1 MNMNDKKQTTVII
14 GGGIAGL
21 TTAFKLKN
29 AGWDVTVL
37 EADDKVGGPMQTV
50 LSEGFLAELGPNTVL
65 ETSPKVTQ
73 LVTEAGLDDQ
83 KIYADPSSS
92 KRFLVRDKRPHA
104 LPSSPGGIM
113 ATPLFSTKAK
123 FVMVKELFTTAW
135 DNRYEE
141 SLAQFVRRRLGP
153 EFLDYAINPFVAGV
167 YAGDPEHLSV
177 KHGFPRLY
185 ELEQKYGG
193 LIKGQIKGARERKK
207 RQEKSKQAARMFSF
221 KGGLKMLP
229 EMLSTKLGEA
239 VQKNARVSDIAP
251 VDGKW
256 QVNYSNN
263 RVAEKLTVDK
273 VVYAGTAYGIPSLKV
288 NGQPE
293 ADFAM
298 FNDIYHP
305 PVSSLTLGF
314 RREDVSHPLDGFG
327 MLIPEVE
334 GFDILGALFT
344 STLFPMR
351 APKDHVT
358 LTVFIGG
365 VRQPELADRPQDEL
379 IEMALHDLK
388 VTLGVSG
395 KPVYMN
401 HQFWS
406 KAIPQYD
413 VGYGKYKGMLDTLE
427 SRYPGLHFT
436 GNYRN
441 GISVAD
447 TIKNAT
453 QLSEKLL
460 GIESDTDE

>member
-1 MNMNDKKQTTVII
+1 MNDKQSVIVI

-21 TTAFKLKN
+21 TAGFKLKK
-29 AGWDVTVL
+29 AGWDVKVL
-37 EADDKVGGPMQTV
+37 EANSQIGGPIQTV
-50 LSEGFLAELGPNTVL
+50 LSEGFLAELGPNTIL

-73 LVTEAGLDDQ
+73 LVTEVGLDDQ
-83 KIYADPSSS
+83 KIYADATSS

-104 LPSSPGGIM
+104 LPSSPGGILT
-113 ATPLFSTKAK
+113 TPLFSTKAK
-123 FVMVKELFTTAW
+123 FVMVKELFTSSW

-141 SLAQFVRRRLGP
+141 SLAQFVVRRLGP
-153 EFLDYAINPFVAGV
+153 EFLAYAINPFVAGV
-167 YAGDPEHLSV
+167 YAGAPEHLSV
-177 KHGFPRLY
+177 KHGFPKLY

-229 EMLSTKLGEA
+229 ETIASRLGKS
-239 VQKNARVSDIAP
+239 VQKNSRVTDISQT
-251 VDGKW
+251 GEKW
-256 QVNYSNN
+256 QVTYTDQ
-263 RVAEKLTVDK
+263 VGATGQITTDH
-273 VVYAGTAYGIPSLKV
+273 VVYAGTAFGLPNLKV
-288 NGQPE
+288 NDLPE
-293 ADFAM
+293 ANFAM
-298 FNDIYHP
+298 FDDIYHP

-351 APKDHVT
+351 APQDHVT

-365 VRQPELADRPQDEL
+365 VRQPQLAGKPQDEL

-395 KPVYMN
+395 KPVFSN
-401 HQFWS
+401 HQFWPR
-406 KAIPQYD
+406 AIPQYD
-413 VGYGKYKGMLDTLE
+413 VGYGKYKEMLDSLE
-427 SRYPGLHFT
+427 TRYPGLHFT

-453 QLSEKLL
+453 ELSEKLL
-460 GIESDTDE
+460 GIESIPVE